1 MYNYMQ
7 TAGPYH
13 VVNSHVQLT
22 DNNLAAKLT
31 VADGDLGKA
40 TAANVSQHVLEWW
53 LLDDC
58 TIRLLSVPPG
68 TYQVGNCSNP

>member
-1 MYNYMQ
+1 MQ

-13 VVNSHVQLT
+13 VVNSDVQLT
-22 DNNLAAKLT
+22 DNNFVAKLT
-31 VADGDLGKA
+31 VSDGDAGQT
-40 TAANVSQHVLEWW
+40 TAANTSQHVLEWW

-68 TYQVGNCSNP
+68 AYQVGSSFSP

>member
-1 MYNYMQ
+1 MCKCTQ

-13 VVNSHVQLT
+13 VVNSDVQLT
-22 DNNLAAKLT
+22 DNNLAVKLA
-31 VADGDLGKA
+31 VADGAVGQ
-40 TAANVSQHVLEWW
+40 TTTANVSQHILEWW

-68 TYQVGNCSNP
+68 TYQVGSSL